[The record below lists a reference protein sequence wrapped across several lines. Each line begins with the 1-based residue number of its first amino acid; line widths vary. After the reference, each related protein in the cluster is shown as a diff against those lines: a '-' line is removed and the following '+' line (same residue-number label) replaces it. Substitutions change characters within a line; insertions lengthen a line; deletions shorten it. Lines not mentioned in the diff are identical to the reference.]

1 MSAAPLVLVAD
12 DRDAYIRLCHRYL
25 RGYRYVT
32 RCELPG
38 PCWACAELKKGCTL
52 THAHGWAEIDA
63 ALRRSRDP
71 VDVILLDVDF
81 QLPRDALLPAPRRGE
96 ALSDRELARLRRYQG
111 IEILR
116 ELRRTHGAIPVVL
129 MTAYEELAFEAD
141 ADALAAEEYTYFAG
155 EETTDARALG
165 LLIERVAARHREAAS
180 ASRAAGG
187 FFWGASE
194 IMARLRQRAEILARG
209 DRPILVLG
217 ETGTG
222 KSLLAERAIHPATRR
237 KGRFCSVD
245 LSAIPATLVSS
256 ELFGTERGAFSGA
269 AERPGRFEH
278 AHNGTL
284 LLDEIGHLPPEVQ
297 RALLA
302 VLQDRRVTRLG
313 SNEPRPVDVKLV
325 AATNES
331 LEARV
336 REGAFRADLLM
347 RLNPSARL
355 VIPPLRERRG
365 DVPAL
370 IELFTRRCFASGGN
384 RAMLE
389 EYAAAAAIR
398 GIEPSQ
404 IAVSFNRLPP
414 DAGEGGG
421 LCFAFQRKTADAL
434 AAAPWPGNVRQ
445 LELVVEAAVVTALAD
460 ALRAPG
466 GAPRVVPVGAKLVR
480 DLLQAG
486 DEVSGGL
493 LPSAGDC
500 GGERAEGEAL
510 SVRIAAAA
518 SLHEVSRDVE
528 RQYMAEL
535 HARAGGDFGRMAELL
550 LGRSSPEAARKVR
563 LRFNQ
568 LGLRVRGRVPRPGPR
583 A

>member
-1 MSAAPLVLVAD
+1 VSAAPVVLVAD

-32 RCELPG
+32 RCDLPG
-38 PCWACAELKKGCTL
+38 PCWTCAELKKGCML
-52 THAHGWAEIDA
+52 THAHGWAELDA
-63 ALRRSRDP
+63 ALRRSREP

-81 QLPRDALLPAPRRGE
+81 QLPRDALLPAARPGE

-116 ELRRTHGAIPVVL
+116 ELRRAHGAIPVVL
-129 MTAYEELAFEAD
+129 MTAYEELAFEED

-180 ASRAAGG
+180 AASRVGGG

-194 IMARLRQRAEILARG
+194 VMARLRQRAEILARG

-245 LSAIPATLVSS
+245 LSAIPGTLVSS

-278 AHNGTL
+278 AHAGTL

-302 VLQDRRVTRLG
+302 VLQERRVTRLG

-336 REGAFRADLLM
+336 REGSFRADLLM

-365 DVPAL
+365 DVPEL
-370 IELFTRRCFASGGN
+370 IELFVRRCFASGGN

-389 EYAAAAAIR
+389 EYAAAAGIR
-398 GIEPSQ
+398 GIEASQ
-404 IAVSFNRLPP
+404 IVLAFGRLPP
-414 DAGEGGG
+414 DPGEGGG

-445 LELVVEAAVVTALAD
+445 LELVIESAVVTALAD

-480 DLLQAG
+480 DLLQAS
-486 DEVSGGL
+486 DEASGG
-493 LPSAGDC
+493 PTAGDQDVE
-500 GGERAEGEAL
+500 GAEGEAL
-510 SVRIAAAA
+510 SLRIAAAA

-535 HARAGGDFGRMAELL
+535 HSRAGGDFARMAEVL
-550 LGRSSPEAARKVR
+550 LGRTSPEAARKVR

-568 LGLRVRGRVPRPGPR
+568 LGLRVRGRLPRPGSPS
-583 A
+583 